1 MSISEGF
8 DDDDDRDEVNVEDVD
23 DIEVGLPDLERARPE
38 VEQIVDSVEDEV
50 TLVEVDGDS
59 HEELG
64 DEIARSWITS
74 DETDAVDLKGW
85 R

>member
-8 DDDDDRDEVNVEDVD
+8 DDDDDRDDIVIEDVD

-38 VEQIVDSVEDEV
+38 VEQIVDPATDEV
-50 TLVEVDGDS
+50 TLFEIDGAD

-64 DEIARSWITS
+64 DEIARSWITA
-74 DETDAVDLKGW
+74 DETDAVDPKGW